1 MANIFERAGDFLASR
16 IAWYM
21 APQAL
26 AEMKRKEAYYGGA
39 QPKQLKLKAGQYDDN
54 LITNFIKLAVDR
66 STSML
71 FGGGVEFSVPEGNE
85 HEKKR
90 FLDAMWEANKKSIL
104 LSRWGMDG
112 EVYGTSYFKIMP
124 EGIRHGDKLYPR
136 LVLLDPKLMSIRC
149 NEMDAEQVE
158 AYIFEVKMGEDVVR
172 EVTRPAK
179 EDEAVDL
186 GDGYE
191 TLAPINSWVIEK
203 YATEKGGQ
211 LKMVSQTLW
220 SYDFPPIIHVQNLP
234 GLHTVTGISGIAG
247 LEDIQ
252 DKYNL
257 VISNMLKIVRYHSTP
272 KTWGSGLPSGS
283 AMERVSWGPDEIIKI
298 SSENGKLQN
307 LEMQSDLSSSRNI
320 ALDLRQ
326 SMFDLARVVDIASI
340 TDKIGAL
347 TNFGLRVLYSDALS
361 KNEIRRALY
370 GDALIEMNRRCL
382 ILNDM
387 DGDNDVVWGSD
398 MPADEKEDAAL
409 ILQDLAAGL
418 TSKETAAEERGY
430 TWKTTV
436 NEAGVIETGEEDKI
450 KAEQAQGANLAN
462 NALVNLLTGNQTV
475 Q

>member
-1 MANIFERAGDFLASR
+1 
-16 IAWYM
+16 M

-26 AEMKRKEAYYGGA
+26 ADMKRKEAYYGGV
-39 QPKQLKLKAGQYDDN
+39 QPKQLKLKVGQYDDN

-71 FGGGVEFSVPEGNE
+71 FGGGVEFNVPEGNE
-85 HEKKR
+85 HDKKR
-90 FLDAMWEANKKSIL
+90 FLDAMWEANKKNIL

-112 EVYGTSYFKIMP
+112 EVYGTSYFKIIP
-124 EGIRHGDKLYPR
+124 QSIRHNDNLYPR
-136 LVLLDPKLMSIRC
+136 LLLLDPKLMTLRW
-149 NEMDAEQVE
+149 NEMDAEIIE
-158 AYIFEVKMGEDVVR
+158 AFVFEVKIGEDVVR

-179 EDEAVDL
+179 EDEEIETE
-186 GDGYE
+186 DGYG
-191 TLAPINSWVIEK
+191 LAPINSWVIEK

-220 SYDFPPIIHVQNLP
+220 NYDFPPIIHVQNLP
-234 GLHTVTGISGIAG
+234 GLHTPLGISGIAG
-247 LEDIQ
+247 LEDVQ

-272 KTWGSGLPSGS
+272 KTWGSGLPAGS
-283 AMERVSWGPDEIIKI
+283 TMERVSWGADEIIKL

-307 LEMQSDLSSSRNI
+307 LEMQSDLSSSRAI
-320 ALDLRQ
+320 AQDLRQ
-326 SMFDLARVVDIASI
+326 SIFDLARVVDIASI

-382 ILNDM
+382 ILNDY
-387 DGDNDVVWGSD
+387 DGDNEVIWGSD

-436 NEAGVIETGEEDKI
+436 NEAGIQEMGEEDKI